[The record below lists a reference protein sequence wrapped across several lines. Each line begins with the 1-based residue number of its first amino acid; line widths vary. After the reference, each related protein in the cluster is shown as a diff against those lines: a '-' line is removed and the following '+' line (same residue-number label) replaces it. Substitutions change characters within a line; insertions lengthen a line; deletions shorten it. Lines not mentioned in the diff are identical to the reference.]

1 MASSSVQGRRLSM
14 WWSSDQRKMDFICRT
29 LFLSVSNSVL
39 VTQIKI
45 IRSIERKKYRKAK
58 YNKEGTLKRK
68 IQKDDSS
75 FNVKIRLTDTLENIQ
90 TFYGVGKIDATT

>member
-45 IRSIERKKYRKAK
+45 IRSI
-58 YNKEGTLKRK
+58 
-68 IQKDDSS
+68 
-75 FNVKIRLTDTLENIQ
+75 RLTDTLEHIQ